1 MDVNSWNS
9 SFDLLSFRFFP
20 YILWDHAL
28 EFVILVEI
36 WAGQLSEPFQKLLEQ
51 LVDQHLAE
59 LAERDPKP
67 PPEPP
72 QAGEVSLVRNSSKAP

>member
-1 MDVNSWNS
+1 MKHEDSRQQTCGLSPRGVNFSP
-9 SFDLLSFRFFP
+9 DLDKLLVIF
-20 YILWDHAL
+20 WDS
-28 EFVILVEI
+28 LVVVQI
-36 WAGQLSEPFQKLLEQ
+36 VAGQLSEPFQKLLEQ

-72 QAGEVSLVRNSSKAP
+72 QAG